1 MRKRIYETPSSVEFD
16 QILLENV
23 LSENLSTPDLEGGIL
38 IEEEW

>member
-16 QILLENV
+16 QILQENV
-23 LSENLSTPDLEGGIL
+23 LSENLSNPDLEGGIL